1 MEIVC
6 ILGSPRK
13 EGNSATLARRFC
25 EKAEGMGAETQYYY
39 LNELDFKGCQGCLS
53 CKTETD
59 HCVVEDDLKDVL
71 EAVKR
76 ADILVL
82 ASPVYFGT
90 VTGQAKCYIDRTF
103 SFVKPDFMTNP
114 HPSRLSAGKK
124 AVFITTQGAPED
136 AFGEIH
142 ESYRDYFKRY
152 GFAESYHIRGCS
164 VREIGDAE
172 AREDLMES
180 ADSTAERMMK

>member
-59 HCVVEDDLKDVL
+59 HCIVEDDLKDVL
-71 EAVKR
+71 EAEKR

-103 SFVKPDFMTNP
+103 SFAKPDFMTNP
-114 HPSRLSAGKK
+114 NPSRLSAGKK

-136 AFGEIH
+136 AFEEIH

-152 GFAESYHIRGCS
+152 GFAESYHIRGCG
-164 VREIGDAE
+164 VREIGDVE
-172 AREDLMES
+172 VRKDLMEL